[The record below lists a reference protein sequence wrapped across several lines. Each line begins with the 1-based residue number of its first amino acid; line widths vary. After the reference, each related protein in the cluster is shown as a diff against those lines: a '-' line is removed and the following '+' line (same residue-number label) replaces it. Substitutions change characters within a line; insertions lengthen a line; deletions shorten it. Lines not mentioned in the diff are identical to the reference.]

1 LGGVAMQGP
10 WQTSEKGDGQLRE
23 LNSMIRRQESY
34 FGSTFALFMIANAVL
49 VFSYYQ
55 QEDHFLARSAI
66 SLVALAVNGSLFL
79 LLMEAREYLEL
90 WKKKALALESD
101 IGVSQEFRVW
111 GETPKNM
118 LKSKVGPMTTAAL
131 LVYWG
136 ICLAYAAINL
146 VL

>member
-1 LGGVAMQGP
+1 MQGS
-10 WQTSEKGDGQLRE
+10 WQTNERGDGQLRE

-34 FGSTFALFMIANAVL
+34 FGSTFALFMVANAVL

-79 LLMEAREYLEL
+79 ILMEARGYLDL

-101 IGVSQEFRVW
+101 LGITQEFRVW
-111 GETPKNM
+111 GEAPESM
-118 LKSKVGPMTTAAL
+118 VKSKVGSLTAAAL

-136 ICLAYAAINL
+136 VCLAYAAINFL
-146 VL
+146 M